1 MKVLPDTRF
10 AVVTGVFVGPDRV
23 QQFDDFLLKLQKGSP
38 FGVVADEI
46 F

>member
-1 MKVLPDTRF
+1 MKALPDTGF
-10 AVVTGVFVGPDRV
+10 AAVTGVFAGPDRV
-23 QQFDDFLLKLQKGSP
+23 QQLADFLLKLQKGSP